1 MMSSR
6 NASARRMAAILCML
20 CAALAL
26 AVAMAAPSRAVAQDA
41 IADPTSDAIA
51 VDLDDGIYLVDVS
64 LEGGSGRASITSP
77 TQLRIDG
84 GKGVLTVEW
93 SSPNYDYMLV
103 ASKRYLPTNDEGNST
118 FEIPLLALDEPFDV
132 VGDTTAMSEPHEIEY
147 QITCPSASIQA
158 VSEDAGKTALPLP
171 VKVCCAVAMG
181 AAVVLLVRRRASG
194 RDCCQ

>member
-6 NASARRMAAILCML
+6 NTSARRMGAILCML

-26 AVAMAAPSRAVAQDA
+26 AVAMAAPSRAFAQDA
-41 IADPTSDAIA
+41 TADPTSDAIV
-51 VDLDDGIYLVDVS
+51 VDLDDGSYLVDVS

-77 TQLRIDG
+77 TQLRI
-84 GKGVLTVEW
+84 
-93 SSPNYDYMLV
+93 
-103 ASKRYLPTNDEGNST
+103 
-118 FEIPLLALDEPFDV
+118 EIPLLALDEPFDV

-158 VSEDAGKTALPLP
+158 VSEDAGKMALPLP
-171 VKVCCAVAMG
+171 VKICCVVAMG
-181 AAVVLLVRRRASG
+181 AAVVLLVRQRTGG